1 MARIDCSVGQN
12 ILAGEPVGTMGP
24 PPAGDDPAAQDGL
37 ATRGE
42 TGRGPA
48 LYIEFRKDGDPI
60 DPGPWLLM
68 SDKKASG

>member
-1 MARIDCSVGQN
+1 M
-12 ILAGEPVGTMGP
+12 MGP
-24 PPAGDDPAAQDGL
+24 PPAEDDPAAQDRL

-42 TGRGPA
+42 TDRGPA

-68 SDKKASG
+68 SDKKARG